1 MNNGEINIYVKDTS
15 SGLYMNYNSSEPFY
29 TKTIWIRALY
39 GRPHKTH
46 ININLFHK
54 QVAYIKKVMFWNVTL
69 TISKIK
75 LLNV

>member
-15 SGLYMNYNSSEPFY
+15 SGLYMNYNSSEPWY

-39 GRPHKTH
+39 GRPHKTC

-54 QVAYIKKVMFWNVTL
+54 Q
-69 TISKIK
+69 
-75 LLNV
+75 